1 MLLRF
6 ELEWTKF
13 GLEPRTPS
21 LFNATGSK
29 VAQFPG
35 HRIYLEQFVAMWT
48 TNSTAHLTISRSRE
62 YMLVIPALR

>member
-6 ELEWTKF
+6 EIERTKF
-13 GLEPRTPS
+13 GLDPRTPS

-29 VAQFPG
+29 VAQFSG
-35 HRIYLEQFVAMWT
+35 HRIYLEQFVAMLTT

-62 YMLVIPALR
+62 